1 MTSQN
6 ITQLSDLSPVEQ
18 TLTSLIQQYLALL
31 LPSNA
36 TFLAER
42 LVAYKSSPHSHYMLA
57 MCHYRSGSPKR
68 AHSTLLNVPV
78 DNEMGDCILHLSAQC
93 CVDLGLWS
101 EAEDYLLRNAR
112 NEYSQFKKDVKDNEQ
127 LKKKTMEDWLGQLV
141 DDVQMKQNM
150 DHDNNN
156 NGNNEEEKNNFDD
169 DHQDLHNALLR
180 TMDFSIPIPNGAV
193 GLKLLGDVYRRT
205 LRNQKAAL
213 YYKWSLKVCIHLF
226 QKQQMHCPMSFSHGV
241 SRSLTHDTYYKY
253 SWIP

>member
-1 MTSQN
+1 MTSQT
-6 ITQLSDLSPVEQ
+6 IPQLSDLSPVEQ

-42 LVAYKSSPHSHYMLA
+42 LVAYKPSPHSHYMLA

-78 DNEMGDCILHLSAQC
+78 DNELGDCILHLSAQC

-112 NEYSQFKKDVKDNEQ
+112 NEYSQFKKDAKDNEQ
-127 LKKKTMEDWLGQLV
+127 LKNKTMEDWLGQLV
-141 DDVQMKQNM
+141 EDVQMKHKM
-150 DHDNNN
+150 DHDNNK
-156 NGNNEEEKNNFDD
+156 NGDNEEEKSDFDVD
-169 DHQDLHNALLR
+169 NQGRLNSLLR
-180 TMDFSIPIPNGAV
+180 TMDCCIPIPNGAV
-193 GLKLLGDVYRRT
+193 GLKLLGDICRRT

-213 YYKWSLKVCIHLF
+213 YYKWSLKVRIHLF
-226 QKQQMHCPMSFSHGV
+226 QKREIHCPMSF
-241 SRSLTHDTYYKY
+241 L
-253 SWIP
+253 